1 MTQIFRHLTSNIFFT
16 GRFLG
21 AIAVLALD
29 FCFKYMYFLALDIK
43 YGIGNIRKALCGLFP
58 GLL

>member
-21 AIAVLALD
+21 AFAVLALD
-29 FCFKYMYFLALDIK
+29 FCFKYFLVLDIK
-43 YGIGNIRKALCGLFP
+43 YGICNIGKELCGLFP